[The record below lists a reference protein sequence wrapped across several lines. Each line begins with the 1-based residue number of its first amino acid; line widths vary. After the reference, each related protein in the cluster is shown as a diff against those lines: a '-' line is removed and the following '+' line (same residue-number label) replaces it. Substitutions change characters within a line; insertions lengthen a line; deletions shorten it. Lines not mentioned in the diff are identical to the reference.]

1 MGNGYQSMPIAPT
14 QKNSDRIGPIN
25 TPNLKK
31 IFRYL
36 VVPAILFLSIPCSA
50 APIGEPLAR
59 LVADNFLTHLNSSH
73 LISSIEALNSA
84 SGQQVGF
91 LVTLSPQG
99 YIIVGGDDIR
109 VPIKGY
115 SLTSSFSSLPGVYTT
130 NVLSELEVSPTQAKS
145 TTAPQTENSSFW
157 DYLKQSPS
165 ISLRTAYV
173 PDTYLLTTQWGQ
185 GYPYNKFTP
194 LSGGENTL
202 TGCVQTALAQMLR
215 YHKHPASGS
224 GVFEHTWS
232 GQNLIAIM
240 ARPFNWDIMPDD
252 AAASPLSYQ
261 QDEVAALM
269 IDIGILNGADFG
281 LDGTSAGFDTVR
293 FRRAFGYGPIY
304 SKGIADST
312 FFDTIRSEIDYL
324 RPVVLNMP
332 NHLTIA
338 DGYASDQTG
347 KKIHVNMGWEGAY
360 DNYYY
365 LDQTIVTGG
374 NSFPP
379 NHSIYYNISPCAGA
393 ECQPYPPAAGGQ
405 APEFIQPL
413 DDIAI
418 RGTTKVRIDAR
429 DPDGDPVAL
438 SASSSCSSLQSV
450 FAGNILTLTPGSSN
464 AYCQVTVFARSQD
477 GTNAETFHVLS
488 GDENTYMGD
497 DFDIAGQFS
506 SQAEVD
512 EFSVFLGNAT
522 TISGSRGYSNQA
534 FYLWVKDQA
543 GNTVVP
549 ATDDPVSATFTPGY
563 YTVAVSLT
571 SPTGWSYTYQ
581 PDYSSYLLSIKMD
594 YTVAELAADLGL
606 TMPMCQLAIAKGSDG
621 NGTVRSQPSGID
633 CGASCS
639 QNLVCNSEVNLS
651 AAAGS
656 TSLFTGWSGAGNCSG
671 TASSIQVTV
680 GGNQSCTAN
689 FALDA
694 DRDGMP
700 DSWENLYG
708 LNPSIDDSHLDAD
721 GDGIDNITEYRNGTP
736 PVILPGDLNGDDTV
750 NLVDAVLGLRVIAGE
765 EISGIRKAADVNADG
780 KIGLP
785 EVVFC
790 LQEISGL

>member
-1 MGNGYQSMPIAPT
+1 
-14 QKNSDRIGPIN
+14 
-25 TPNLKK
+25 
-31 IFRYL
+31 
-36 VVPAILFLSIPCSA
+36 
-50 APIGEPLAR
+50 LAR
-59 LVADNFLTHLNSSH
+59 LVAENFLSHLNSSH
-73 LISSIEALNSA
+73 VIANVGTLNS
-84 SGQQVGF
+84 SEQQVGF
-91 LVTLSPQG
+91 LVTLSPAG
-99 YIIVGGDDIR
+99 YIIVAGDDIR
-109 VPIKGY
+109 VPIKSY
-115 SLTSSFSSLPGVYTT
+115 SLTSSYSSLPGVYTT
-130 NVLSELEVSPTQAKS
+130 NILSELEVNPLQAKS
-145 TTAPQTENSSFW
+145 TTAPPKDNNSFW
-157 DYLKQSPS
+157 DYLQQTPS
-165 ISLRTAYV
+165 TALRTAYV

-185 GYPYNKFTP
+185 RYPYNKFTP

-202 TGCVQTALAQMLR
+202 TGCVQTALAQLLR
-215 YHKHPASGS
+215 YHEHPASGS
-224 GVFEHTWS
+224 GVFEHTWNN
-232 GQNLIAIM
+232 QNLVAIM

-269 IDIGILNGADFG
+269 IDIGILNMANFG
-281 LDGTSAGFDTVR
+281 LEATSAAFDTTL

-304 SKGIADST
+304 SKSITDST
-312 FFDTIRSEIDYL
+312 FFDTIRSEIDNL

-379 NHSIYYNISPCAGA
+379 NHHIYYNIRPCAGE
-393 ECQPYPPAAGGQ
+393 ECQPYPSAGNGL
-405 APEFIQPL
+405 APEFIQSL
-413 DDIAI
+413 DDLAI

-438 SASSSCSSLQSV
+438 SASSSCPSLQTV
-450 FAGNILTLTPGSSN
+450 FDENILTLAASSPDT
-464 AYCQVTVFARSQD
+464 YCQVTAFARSHD
-477 GTNAETFHVLS
+477 GVIGETFHVLS

-497 DFDIAGQFS
+497 DFDIAGQFA

-512 EFSVFLGNAT
+512 EFSVFLGNGT

-543 GNTVVP
+543 GDTVVP
-549 ATDDPVSATFTPGY
+549 ATDQPVSATFTPGY
-563 YTVAVSLT
+563 YTIAVSLS
-571 SPTGWSYTYQ
+571 SPTSGYYYPYDQ
-581 PDYSSYLLSIKMD
+581 NYSTYLLSIKMD
-594 YTVAELAADLGL
+594 YMVEELAADLGL
-606 TMPMCQLAIAKGSDG
+606 TMPMCRLDIARRSDG

-651 AAAGS
+651 AAGDS
-656 TSLFTGWSGAGNCSG
+656 TSLFTGWSGAGSCSG
-671 TASSIQVTV
+671 KASSIQVTV
-680 GGNQSCTAN
+680 GESQSCTAH

-708 LNPSIDDSHLDAD
+708 LDPSIDDSHLDAD

-736 PVILPGDLNGDDTV
+736 PSILPGDIDGDKFIT
-750 NLVDAVLGLRVIAGE
+750 LADAILGLKVMAGGDVPAV
-765 EISGIRKAADVNADG
+765 SQAADVNADG
-780 KIGLP
+780 IIGLP
-785 EVVFC
+785 EVLFS
-790 LQEISGL
+790 LRATAGL